1 MMMTIIGFHIDE
13 LMDGWMDRRMGKN
26 LPKVLVGAFIIHQ
39 SFYLFRDSVL

>member
-1 MMMTIIGFHIDE
+1 MTMTIITLQIDE
-13 LMDGWMDRRMGKN
+13 LMDGWMGKN